1 MALRYGLA
9 VIALSA
15 SAFAQTPN
23 LVANGIVNGAS
34 FDGTQGVSQG
44 SLVSLFGTSLA
55 SRLALADSL
64 PLSTSMGDVTV
75 TFNGLRA
82 PLLAVIPGAGGG
94 QDQIN
99 GQVPW
104 NVLPAGA
111 DGGTASVVVTRGGV
125 SSPPQNVQI
134 TRSAPGIFSVQFGV
148 GYAIAINPDSTLAAP
163 VGSIPGLPTHPA
175 KIGDPNGLIL
185 LATGLGPVDPPVAD
199 GAASLDQLRRA
210 ITTPTV
216 LVGGVPAQVTF
227 AGLAPQFAG
236 VNQINIL
243 VPANAPTGDSV
254 PLQMQVGGVTTTDKV
269 TIALQP

>member
-163 VGSIPGLPTHPA
+163 VGSIPGPA
-175 KIGDPNGLIL
+175 DAPGENRGSQRTDSPGDR
-185 LATGLGPVDPPVAD
+185 TGTGGSAGGGRRRIARSIAQGNHDAHRT
-199 GAASLDQLRRA
+199 GRRRA
-210 ITTPTV
+210 C
-216 LVGGVPAQVTF
+216 
-227 AGLAPQFAG
+227 
-236 VNQINIL
+236 
-243 VPANAPTGDSV
+243 TGDV
-254 PLQMQVGGVTTTDKV
+254 CRTRAA
-269 TIALQP
+269 IRRR